1 MSEKTP
7 LIHGKMKLWNE
18 VCETNPATTKT
29 VNQRGGFTA
38 IAAQSQI
45 KRATE
50 LWGPYGQAWGVQE
63 LNFGVIWGKD
73 GIADEIT
80 LQGKFVYPDGCFE
93 MATDIAYRQGNDSR
107 KKLLTDLTTK
117 ALSKLGFNSDVFEGK
132 FDDNKYVDTMNKKF
146 NGDIDG
152 EKDRLEAHLQDLM
165 NKAGI
170 SKTGSRAVIIA
181 IVKDVLGKATIDT
194 MPELALVKKAI
205 DSGDYTLDTGEK
217 INGQL

>member
-1 MSEKTP
+1 MMSEKTP

-117 ALSKLGFNSDVFEGK
+117 ALSKPALYELTKYEPFFLPNRDIFSRSYNSSIK
-132 FDDNKYVDTMNKKF
+132 F
-146 NGDIDG
+146 
-152 EKDRLEAHLQDLM
+152 
-165 NKAGI
+165 
-170 SKTGSRAVIIA
+170 II
-181 IVKDVLGKATIDT
+181 T
-194 MPELALVKKAI
+194 P
-205 DSGDYTLDTGEK
+205 
-217 INGQL
+217 